1 MKSLRIKS
9 AEIKPV
15 AIKSMEISSAHNDAL
30 GSKSLLLDAKVIV
43 VKVGSSLVTNNGSG
57 LDRLAIAGWA
67 AQIADLVQQGKQ
79 IVLVSSGAVAEG
91 MQRLGWKKRPT
102 AVNELQAAAAVG
114 QMGLVQMY
122 ESCFSQHH
130 LHTAQVLLTHDDL
143 ADRKRYLNA
152 RSTLRTLLEL
162 NVIPIIN
169 ENDTVVT
176 DEIRFG
182 DNDTLG
188 SLVANLIEADALVI
202 LTDQQGLYSAD
213 PRKDEHAVFIQH
225 AIAGDAALEQM
236 AGGAGSSVGTGGMLT
251 KILAAKRAARSGAH
265 TVIASGRENN
275 VLVRLAAGEVIGT
288 HLQTA
293 EMKTTARK
301 QWLAD
306 HLQLR
311 GRLTLDLGAIQA
323 IKTEGKSLLPIGVIA
338 ISGEFERGEVVA
350 CCAADGVEIARG
362 LINYSAAESL
372 RIMRKPSAE
381 IESILGYIEAAEL
394 IHRDNLVLL

>member
-1 MKSLRIKS
+1 MRQINLNTSL
-9 AEIKPV
+9 V
-15 AIKSMEISSAHNDAL
+15 QSS
-30 GSKSLLLDAKVIV
+30 SSESLLVDADVIV

-57 LDRLAIAGWA
+57 LDQAAIAAWA
-67 AQIADLVQQGKQ
+67 LQIATLMKEHGKQ
-79 IVLVSSGAVAEG
+79 VVLVSSGAVAEG

-122 ESCFSQHH
+122 ESCFSQHQ

-152 RSTLRTLLEL
+152 RSTLRTLLDL

-176 DEIRFG
+176 EEIRFG

-188 SLVANLIEADALVI
+188 SLVANLIEADVLVI

-213 PRKDEHAVFIQH
+213 PRKDPQAEFIRHAT
-225 AIAGDAALEQM
+225 AGDAALEKM

-251 KILAAKRAARSGAH
+251 KILAAKRASRSGAN
-265 TVIASGRENN
+265 TVIASGREDN
-275 VLVRLAAGEVIGT
+275 VLVRLALGEVIGT
-288 HLQTA
+288 HLH
-293 EMKTTARK
+293 TTEIKINARK

-306 HLQLR
+306 HLQMR
-311 GRLTLDLGAIQA
+311 GKLVLDAGAVKVISQ
-323 IKTEGKSLLPIGVIA
+323 EGKSLLPIGVVA
-338 ISGEFERGEVVA
+338 VEGQFERGEVVA
-350 CCAADGVEIARG
+350 CCSEQGVEIARG
-362 LINYSAAESL
+362 LVNYSSSEAQ
-372 RIMRKPSAE
+372 RIMRKPSAN
-381 IESILGYIEAAEL
+381 IERILGYVEESEL

>member
-1 MKSLRIKS
+1 MTAVESQLLAS
-9 AEIKPV
+9 Q
-15 AIKSMEISSAHNDAL
+15 
-30 GSKSLLLDAKVIV
+30 SLLFDAKVIV
-43 VKVGSSLVTNNGSG
+43 VKVGSSLVTNNGNG
-57 LDRLAIAGWA
+57 LDQMAIAAWA
-67 AQIADLVQQGKQ
+67 GQIAALVQQGKQ
-79 IVLVSSGAVAEG
+79 VVLVSSGAVAEG

-122 ESCFSQHH
+122 ESCFTEHK

-152 RSTLRTLLEL
+152 RSTLRTLLDL
-162 NVIPIIN
+162 KVIPIIN

-188 SLVANLIEADALVI
+188 SLVANLIEADTLVI

-213 PRKDEHAVFIQH
+213 PRKDKDAKFIQH
-225 AIAGDAALEQM
+225 ATAGDITLEQM

-251 KILAAKRAARSGAH
+251 KILAAKRASRSGAN
-265 TVIASGRENN
+265 TIIASGREKN

-288 HLQTA
+288 HLQTT

-311 GRLTLDLGAIQA
+311 GKLTLDAGAVKV
-323 IKTEGKSLLPIGVIA
+323 IKQDGKSLLPIGVTYVEG
-338 ISGEFERGEVVA
+338 SFERGEVVA
-350 CCAADGVEIARG
+350 CCDENGVEVARG
-362 LINYSAAESL
+362 LVNYSAMEAA
-372 RIMRKPSAE
+372 RIMRNSSKD
-381 IESILGYIEAAEL
+381 IEKILGYVEEAEL

>member
-1 MKSLRIKS
+1 MTTL
-9 AEIKPV
+9 EF
-15 AIKSMEISSAHNDAL
+15 
-30 GSKSLLLDAKVIV
+30 KSLLVDAKVIV
-43 VKVGSSLVTNNGSG
+43 VKVGSSLVTNDGNG
-57 LDRLAIAGWA
+57 LDKLAIAAWA
-67 AQIADLVQQGKQ
+67 TQIANLVAQGKQ
-79 IVLVSSGAVAEG
+79 VILVSSGAVAEG

-122 ESCFSQHH
+122 ESCFSQHQ
-130 LHTAQVLLTHDDL
+130 LHTAQLLLTHDDL

-152 RSTLRTLLEL
+152 RSTLRTLLDL
-162 NVIPIIN
+162 KVIPIIN

-202 LTDQQGLYSAD
+202 LTDQRGLYSAD
-213 PRKDEHAVFIQH
+213 PRQDKQARFIDHAL
-225 AIAGDAALEQM
+225 AGDAALEKM

-251 KILAAKRAARSGAH
+251 KVLAAKRASRSGAH
-265 TVIASGRENN
+265 TIIASGREAD
-275 VLVRLAAGEVIGT
+275 VLVRLAAGERIGT
-288 HLQTA
+288 HLQTT

-311 GRLTLDLGAIQA
+311 GKLSLDAGAI
-323 IKTEGKSLLPIGVIA
+323 KVLKLEGKSLLAIGVTA
-338 ISGEFERGEVVA
+338 VEGHFERGEVVA
-350 CCAADGVEIARG
+350 CCDAEGHEIARG
-362 LINYSAAESL
+362 LVNYSSAEAL
-372 RIMRKPSAE
+372 RIMRQPSTD
-381 IESILGYIEAAEL
+381 IEKILGYVEASEL
-394 IHRDNLVLL
+394 IHRDNLVLM